1 LQDSQGERSSGQK
14 VYCPIAYAGRNG
26 RQDHETDVLGDG
38 FKYEDFV
45 NNPELEDLQ
54 TPIYPAYADDD
65 DGEMHVTLMPM
76 TTPMMLIPTT
86 SMSVPR

>member
-1 LQDSQGERSSGQK
+1 MADETMKQK
-14 VYCPIAYAGRNG
+14 RHTFTEKVNA
-26 RQDHETDVLGDG
+26 VLGDG

-45 NNPELEDLQ
+45 NDPELEDLQ

-65 DGEMHVTLMPM
+65 NGEMQVTLMPM

>member
-1 LQDSQGERSSGQK
+1 
-14 VYCPIAYAGRNG
+14 
-26 RQDHETDVLGDG
+26 
-38 FKYEDFV
+38 V